1 MLLSLH
7 LLHESLPWA
16 VTIRPGKE
24 SRDERAWQ
32 DKVIHPPHLV
42 RPGHFTRCRQPA
54 ARPVLSRFS
63 SPETARG
70 LVFLKPWSPPST
82 VPGNA
87 PVYFHSLGFSLC
99 PAPANCVLALG
110 AFSCDVCM
118 LCSNRPALST
128 RRARWGTRLG
138 YGGNKRGTRIPGHG
152 HGGTE
157 YAGVRNARHSI
168 DVAAPMDAS
177 DCVHCCRCCSHGGV
191 GLRPACSRR
200 CRRYTAGQ

>member
-1 MLLSLH
+1 MILSLH

-24 SRDERAWQ
+24 SRDESALGR
-32 DKVIHPPHLV
+32 IRSSTHPTWSGQATSL
-42 RPGHFTRCRQPA
+42 A
-54 ARPVLSRFS
+54 AGSRLHVPS

-87 PVYFHSLGFSLC
+87 PVCFHSLGFSLC

-128 RRARWGTRLG
+128 RRARWGTRA
-138 YGGNKRGTRIPGHG
+138 RGHW
-152 HGGTE
+152 
-157 YAGVRNARHSI
+157 VRRSQERARHSI

-200 CRRYTAGQ
+200 CRSRTMTRIDIVRTSIWTVQYTNK